1 MPDGKRI
8 ARRSRQVQSSSKTRR
23 LYVRRIFLCLTLAAV
38 AACEST
44 TDPFGGF
51 ITGGGGAIT
60 AAQASGNWSFTVTR
74 TTLFPCTNAL
84 ISAQAI
90 ATHIDVLSDGTVNTT
105 SSWTNPISGA
115 VEPLDGSVTLSN
127 GLVDFTLSV
136 NTSTAM
142 ELTGTMSSAGTFT
155 VGTLRDPAPGSFQVF
170 GTDGC
175 QYTVSGV
182 KTS

>member
-1 MPDGKRI
+1 
-8 ARRSRQVQSSSKTRR
+8 
-23 LYVRRIFLCLTLAAV
+23 VRRIFVCLTLAV
-38 AACEST
+38 VTACEGT
-44 TDPFGGF
+44 TDPFGGV
-51 ITGGGGAIT
+51 ISGGGGAVT
-60 AAQASGNWSFTVTR
+60 AAQASGNWSFTVQR
-74 TTLFPCTNAL
+74 TTTFPCTSAL
-84 ISAQAI
+84 TSGQAI

-105 SSWTNPISGA
+105 SSWFNPVSSGA
-115 VEPLDGSVTLSN
+115 EPLDGVVTLSN
-127 GLVDFTLSV
+127 GLVDLTLSV

-170 GTDGC
+170 GADGC

>member
-1 MPDGKRI
+1 M
-8 ARRSRQVQSSSKTRR
+8 
-23 LYVRRIFLCLTLAAV
+23 RRIFLCLTLAV
-38 AACEST
+38 VTACEST

-60 AAQASGNWSFTVTR
+60 AAQASGNWTFTVQR
-74 TTLFPCTNAL
+74 TTTFPCTSAL
-84 ISAQAI
+84 TSGQSI
-90 ATHIDVLSDGTVNTT
+90 ATNIAVLSDGSVSSA
-105 SSWTNPISGA
+105 SSWANPVSGG
-115 VEPLDGSVTLSN
+115 VEPLDGVVTLSN
-127 GLVDFTLSV
+127 GLADFTLSV
-136 NTSTAM
+136 NSSTAM

-155 VGTLRDPAPGSFQVF
+155 VGALRDPAPGSFQVF

>member
-1 MPDGKRI
+1 M
-8 ARRSRQVQSSSKTRR
+8 RRV
-23 LYVRRIFLCLTLAAV
+23 LLCLTLAVV
-38 AACEST
+38 AACEGT
-44 TDPFGGF
+44 TDPFGGI

-60 AAQASGNWSFTVTR
+60 AAQASGNWSFTIQR
-74 TTLFPCTNAL
+74 TTTFPCTSAL
-84 ISAQAI
+84 TNGQTI
-90 ATHIDVLSDGTVNTT
+90 ATNMAVLSDGSVSTT
-105 SSWTNPISGA
+105 SSWANPVSGV
-115 VEPLDGSVTLSN
+115 VEPLDGVVTLSN

-136 NTSTAM
+136 NGSSAM

>member
-1 MPDGKRI
+1 
-8 ARRSRQVQSSSKTRR
+8 
-23 LYVRRIFLCLTLAAV
+23 VRRIFVCLALAV
-38 AACEST
+38 VTGCEGT
-44 TDPFGGF
+44 TDPFGG
-51 ITGGGGAIT
+51 IISGGGGAVT
-60 AAQASGNWSFTVTR
+60 AAQASGNWSFTVQR
-74 TTLFPCTNAL
+74 TTTFPCTSAL
-84 ISAQAI
+84 TSGQAI
-90 ATHIDVLSDGTVNTT
+90 ATHIDVLGDGTVNTT
-105 SSWTNPISGA
+105 SSWANPVSGG
-115 VEPLDGSVTLSN
+115 VEPLDGVVTLSN

>member
-1 MPDGKRI
+1 
-8 ARRSRQVQSSSKTRR
+8 
-23 LYVRRIFLCLTLAAV
+23 VRRIFLCLTLAV
-38 AACEST
+38 VTACEGT

-51 ITGGGGAIT
+51 IEGGGGAIT
-60 AAQASGNWSFTVTR
+60 AAQASGNWSFTVQR
-74 TTLFPCTNAL
+74 TTTFPCTSAL
-84 ISAQAI
+84 ASGQTI
-90 ATHIDVLSDGTVNTT
+90 ATNIAVLSDGSVSTT
-105 SSWTNPISGA
+105 SSWANPVASGA
-115 VEPLDGSVTLSN
+115 VEALDGVVTLSN
-127 GLVDFTLSV
+127 GLVDFILSV
-136 NTSTAM
+136 NTSRAM